1 MKPRRRRQRA
11 DEEHDPGIVDFL
23 SEADGGTPT
32 VPSRPWRPAVVDEFA
47 SEEPLPPAATV
58 AADIVPIRVA
68 AARPAPPP
76 NAMLRVITFGVY
88 AMLAIGGAAAGWF
101 VGGRDSALGARRQH
115 RRSRDERVAR
125 VAAIRRFAPA
135 CAR

>member
-11 DEEHDPGIVDFL
+11 DEEHALGLVDFL

-32 VPSRPWRPAVVDEFA
+32 VASRPWRPAVVEEFA

-58 AADIVPIRVA
+58 VADTVPIRVA

-76 NAMLRVITFGVY
+76 HTMLRVITFGVY

-101 VGGRDSALGARRQH
+101 
-115 RRSRDERVAR
+115 
-125 VAAIRRFAPA
+125 
-135 CAR
+135 